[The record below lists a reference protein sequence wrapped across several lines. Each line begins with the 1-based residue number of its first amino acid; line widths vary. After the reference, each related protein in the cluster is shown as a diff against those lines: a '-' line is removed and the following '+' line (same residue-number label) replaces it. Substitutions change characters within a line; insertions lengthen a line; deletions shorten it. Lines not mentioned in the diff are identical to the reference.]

1 MHAIGFLPCEQNLC
15 RRTGVHREHGADR
28 DGVAE
33 AGHPLCCGNAHSLI
47 ALPSVQLCALAGC
60 VAQCVQDRCGRN
72 EQLVFACC
80 RREFGDAAAEHESA
94 VEVTRDKSVMF
105 ERAGESMGG
114 GPRQSGGLHE
124 SREGLGAGFECVE
137 HDGGL
142 VEDADATSNVHML
155 IFASQHTK
163 WQDEWAAGGAPYS
176 HHVQLW
182 RRSYGSHTCREGL
195 ERPRR
200 RPE

>member
-1 MHAIGFLPCEQNLC
+1 MADIIKGPKGVPDYIPPQSATFRAVQEALSRPAQHAGYGYIELPVYEDTALFV
-15 RRTGVHREHGADR
+15 RGV
-28 DGVAE
+28 
-33 AGHPLCCGNAHSLI
+33 
-47 ALPSVQLCALAGC
+47 
-60 VAQCVQDRCGRN
+60 
-72 EQLVFACC
+72 
-80 RREFGDAAAEHESA
+80 
-94 VEVTRDKSVMF
+94 
-105 ERAGESMGG
+105 GESTDVVSKEMFTFTDRGERSITLR
-114 GPRQSGGLHE
+114 P
-124 SREGLGAGFECVE
+124 EGTAFECVE